1 MHLTGLE
8 RLKNVTLDIYERLFR
23 LQGMDA
29 SKRPAETL
37 NFLFLGN
44 PGTGKTTVARLFGK
58 LLIELG
64 VRKSDG
70 AFNETSGNK
79 LKQMGRQ
86 KAEELVDNSIGGV
99 LFVDEAYDLN
109 PQDSQVGGKEIL
121 DHIMEVAEKNRLDIS
136 IILAGFVPFP
146 VAGARKRRPSR
157 CCRYQEDMDKLMSYN
172 DGMPSRFPH
181 TIVFDDFTEGQ
192 LADLFKKLVTDRGWT
207 LDHDRV
213 AAVAGKRLA
222 RRCGKKGFGNAR
234 DCRTAVESALSRA
247 LLRPAFDPEHPC
259 LTVEDIVGLRPNA
272 ENNPKLKEV
281 REAPA
286 MQPRNVRHV
295 PAGAG
300 AVRSADRLGQC
311 QEGHWCHHHR
321 DGG

>member
-1 MHLTGLE
+1 MQLTGLE

-86 KAEELVDNSIGGV
+86 KAEELVDSSIGGV

-109 PQDSQVGGKEIL
+109 PQDSQGGGKEIL
-121 DHIMEVAEKNRLDIS
+121 DNIMEVAEKNRLDIS
-136 IILAGFVPFP
+136 IILAGWVPSP
-146 VAGARKRRPSR
+146 CRRRAHAPPLTLLAGIKR
-157 CCRYQEDMDKLMSYN
+157 
-172 DGMPSRFPH
+172 
-181 TIVFDDFTEGQ
+181 T
-192 LADLFKKLVTDRGWT
+192 WT
-207 LDHDRV
+207 
-213 AAVAGKRLA
+213 
-222 RRCGKKGFGNAR
+222 
-234 DCRTAVESALSRA
+234 SS
-247 LLRPAFDPEHPC
+247 
-259 LTVEDIVGLRPNA
+259 
-272 ENNPKLKEV
+272 
-281 REAPA
+281 
-286 MQPRNVRHV
+286 
-295 PAGAG
+295 
-300 AVRSADRLGQC
+300 
-311 QEGHWCHHHR
+311 
-321 DGG
+321 

>member
-79 LKQMGRQ
+79 LKQMGRT
-86 KAEELVDNSIGGV
+86 KAEELVENSIGGV

-109 PQDSQVGGKEIL
+109 PQDAQGGGKEIL
-121 DHIMEVAEKNRLDIS
+121 DHIMEIAEKNRLDIS
-136 IILAGFVPFP
+136 IILAGF
-146 VAGARKRRPSR
+146 ADQRSIDA
-157 CCRYQEDMDKLMSYN
+157 LTLT
-172 DGMPSRFPH
+172 PH
-181 TIVFDDFTEGQ
+181 DAA
-192 LADLFKKLVTDRGWT
+192 ADIKKTWT
-207 LDHDRV
+207 
-213 AAVAGKRLA
+213 
-222 RRCGKKGFGNAR
+222 N
-234 DCRTAVESALSRA
+234 
-247 LLRPAFDPEHPC
+247 
-259 LTVEDIVGLRPNA
+259 
-272 ENNPKLKEV
+272 
-281 REAPA
+281 
-286 MQPRNVRHV
+286 
-295 PAGAG
+295 
-300 AVRSADRLGQC
+300 
-311 QEGHWCHHHR
+311 
-321 DGG
+321 